1 MGFPVLFPFIPGVLL
16 AAASLAVLL
25 TGARRRKREAGS
37 VVAFAVTVLGVTSVL
52 VVVTAPPTVG
62 PQILAGGILVMDGL
76 AVLFELLI
84 LAVSVLVLLMAVGPL
99 TRAGVDDGELVGMVL
114 VADLGAFVLV
124 SSTNLVGIFVGLE
137 LLTMAIIVLVGC
149 VPHETRSIEGALK
162 VFVTSAVFSA
172 ILLFGIS
179 VIYGAVGSLDL
190 EAIRVHLQGIPHR
203 NPMLGLGI
211 AMVAFGLLFKVA
223 AVPFH
228 LWMPDATEG
237 APTPAAAF
245 ISVVPTVAVFAVFLR
260 LFGGAFAG
268 VADQWVELLWVVSAA
283 AMIYG
288 NVAALTQDN
297 VKRLLAYSSVA
308 HTGYALMG
316 LVAVSGAGAR
326 AVIVYAVVVSFMNL
340 GAFGIVAL
348 LESGGRVNP
357 TVADFRGLGRRSPGA
372 AAGMLIFLSALAGLP
387 LTAGFVGRVVLW
399 AAAIEAG
406 VVGLVVIAVATSIV
420 GLAAYSRIVVQM
432 VLGNE
437 SDETITSAGDDR
449 WTSVAVFL
457 CAVVIVAVGVW
468 PEPLVAWAAE
478 GLVSLGLV

>member
-1 MGFPVLFPFIPGVLL
+1 MGLTDLIPFAPVALL

-25 TGARRRKREAGS
+25 AGTRRRERNAES
-37 VVAFAVTVLGVTSVL
+37 VVAFAVAVLGVTSVL
-52 VVVTAPPTVG
+52 VVVTAPSTTG
-62 PQILAGGILVMDGL
+62 PLFLPGGILVIDGL
-76 AVLFELLI
+76 TILFELLVV
-84 LAVSVLVLLMAVGPL
+84 AVSVLVLLMAVGPL

-124 SSTNLVGIFVGLE
+124 SSTNLVGLFAGFE

-149 VPHETRSIEGALK
+149 VPRDARSIEGALK
-162 VFVTSAVFSA
+162 VFVASAVFSA
-172 ILLFGIS
+172 IFLYGIS
-179 VIYGAVGSLDL
+179 LIYGAVGSLDL
-190 EAIRVHLQGIPHR
+190 ETIRVHLEGIPHR

-211 AMVAFGLLFKVA
+211 AMVAFGMLFKVA

-228 LWMPDATEG
+228 LWMPDAIEG
-237 APTPAAAF
+237 APTPAAGL

-260 LFGGAFAG
+260 LFGGAFSG
-268 VADQWVELLWVVSAA
+268 VADQWVAILWVASVV
-283 AMIYG
+283 AMVYG

-297 VKRLLAYSSVA
+297 VKRLLAYSTVA

-316 LVAVSGAGAR
+316 LVAVSGPGAR
-326 AVIVYAVVVSFMNL
+326 AVIVYAVVISFVNL

-348 LESGGRVNP
+348 LEAKGRVNP
-357 TVADFRGLGRRSPGA
+357 KIVDFRGLGRQSPWM

-406 VVGLVVIAVATSIV
+406 AVGLVVIAVVTSIV

-432 VLGNE
+432 VLR
-437 SDETITSAGDDR
+437 DEGEETVSTEGGDR
-449 WTSVAVFL
+449 WTSIAVFL
-457 CAVVIVAVGVW
+457 CAVAIVVMGVW
-468 PEPLVAWAAE
+468 PEPLVAWATE
-478 GLVSLGLV
+478 GLVALGLV